1 MVTRS
6 TLNRQ
11 CPVVTRALRL
21 QENDKSSG
29 MKKKNC
35 DACASTT
42 TVSFA
47 EETKRQRITEDLDS
61 RDVRPHPR

>member
-29 MKKKNC
+29 MKKKIVTH
-35 DACASTT
+35 AQ
-42 TVSFA
+42 V
-47 EETKRQRITEDLDS
+47 QQQ
-61 RDVRPHPR
+61 